1 MKTLVAIFAHPDD
14 ESFGIGGTLAK
25 YSREDVKTYYVCAT
39 RGESGTV
46 DAEALQGFNSIG
58 ELRTN
63 ELECASKELG
73 LQRVEYLNYRDSGM
87 LGSEDNRHAQSLF
100 AAAMDEV
107 AQRIIDQIQTLKPDV
122 VITHDQF
129 GGYGHPDHIKLHQA
143 TLRAYEMMYGLKL
156 ATNDQGLTVIT
167 EAASTPGVTIPRL
180 YVTAMSRKFMK
191 LAVRLLP
198 LVGQDPHKFGRNQ
211 DIDLVQISSWFVP
224 ITAAINVR
232 PYLPDKER
240 ASVCHHSQR
249 PPAQQGNFITALAF
263 RRAEHTE
270 SFSRLYPPV
279 KRGERI
285 EASLFN

>member
-25 YSREDVKTYYVCAT
+25 YSREAANTYYVCAT

-46 DAEALQGFNSIG
+46 DAEELQGHNTIG
-58 ELRTN
+58 ELRTS

-87 LGSEDNRHAQSLF
+87 LGSEDNRHANSLF

-107 AQRIIDQIQTLKPDV
+107 AQRIIQQIQMLKPDV
-122 VITHDQF
+122 IITHDQF

-143 TLRAYEMMYGLKL
+143 TLRAYELMYGMKL
-156 ATNDQGLTVIT
+156 ATNDRGLTVIT
-167 EAASTPGVTIPRL
+167 DEASNPGVAVPRL
-180 YVTAMSRKFMK
+180 YVTAMSRRFLK

-198 LVGQDPHKFGRNQ
+198 LFGQDPHKFGRNQ

-224 ITAAINVR
+224 ITAAIDVR

-240 ASVCHHSQR
+240 ASACHHSQR

-263 RRAEHTE
+263 RRSEQTE
-270 SFSRLYPPV
+270 TFARLYPPI
-279 KRGERI
+279 KRGERT
-285 EASLFN
+285 ETSLFG

>member
-25 YSREDVKTYYVCAT
+25 YSREGVQTYYVCAT

-46 DAEALQGFNSIG
+46 DAEALQGFSSIG
-58 ELRTN
+58 ELRAS
-63 ELECASKELG
+63 ELECASRELG

-87 LGSEDNRHAQSLF
+87 LGSEDNRHAESLF
-100 AAAMDEV
+100 AAATDEV
-107 AQRIIDQIQTLKPDV
+107 AQRIIHQVQTLKPDMI
-122 VITHDQF
+122 ITHDQF

-143 TLRAYEMMYGLKL
+143 TLRAYEMMYGLKM
-156 ATNDQGLTVIT
+156 ATNDRGLTVIT
-167 EAASTPGVTIPRL
+167 ETATTPVTPIPRL
-180 YVTAMSRKFMK
+180 YVTAMSRRTMK

-198 LVGQDPHKFGRNQ
+198 LFGYDPHKFGRNQ

-224 ITAAINVR
+224 ITAKINVR

-240 ASVCHHSQR
+240 ASACHQSQR
-249 PPAQQGNFITALAF
+249 PPSQQGNFITALAF
-263 RRAEHTE
+263 RRAQNTE
-270 SFSRLYPPV
+270 TFSRLYPPV

-285 EASLFN
+285 ETTLLD

>member
-25 YSREDVKTYYVCAT
+25 YSREQVNTYYVCAT

-46 DAEALQGFNSIG
+46 DAEALQGFSSIG
-58 ELRTN
+58 ELRTS

-87 LGSEDNRHAQSLF
+87 LGSEDNRHADSLF
-100 AAAMDEV
+100 AAGMDDV
-107 AQRIIDQIQTLKPDV
+107 AKKICDQIEKLKPDV

-143 TLRAYEMMYGLKL
+143 TLRAYEMMYGLKMT
-156 ATNDQGLTVIT
+156 TNDQGLTVIT
-167 EAASTPGVTIPRL
+167 EAAAAVNPPIPKL
-180 YVTAMSRKFMK
+180 YITAMSRRFIK

-198 LVGQDPHKFGRNQ
+198 LVGQDPHKFGRNK

-224 ITAAINVR
+224 ITALINVR
-232 PYLPDKER
+232 PYLPAKER
-240 ASVCHHSQR
+240 ASACHNSQR

-263 RRAEHTE
+263 RRAEGTE
-270 SFSRLYPPV
+270 TFSRLYPPV
-279 KRGERI
+279 KHGEPN
-285 EASLFN
+285 ETSLFS